1 MDKDHKYLE
10 LCSAGAGIFS
20 TCGKRQYYA
29 IVLGPTGRI
38 VGTGYN
44 GAPPGAVHCT
54 DGGCPRLAAGSESGS
69 IYDNCVSNHAEQNAL
84 MYSDYDTRSGGTLY
98 VNGTPC
104 WGCAKLIAGS
114 GIVRLVCLFDPTYED
129 WPRVRR
135 SLCEWGIDV
144 REIVP

>member
-10 LCSAGAGIFS
+10 FCDYGAQLFS
-20 TCGKRQYYA
+20 TCAKRQYFA
-29 IVLGPTGRI
+29 VVLDVSGRV

-44 GAPPGAVHCT
+44 GAPSGATHCT
-54 DGGCPRLAAGSESGS
+54 DGGCPRLGDQSASGS
-69 IYDNCVSNHAEQNAL
+69 LYDNCVSNHAEANAL
-84 MYSDYDTRSGGTLY
+84 MYSDFTARQGGTIV

-114 GIVRLVCLFDPTYED
+114 GLKRLVCLYDPTYED
-129 WPRVRR
+129 WPRARAA
-135 SLCEWGIDV
+135 LDGWGIEV